1 MEKLYVIRL
10 CHTDESDWVERLN
23 DYELQ
28 AFCSSL
34 ERVEQVIKDKANKFI
49 KDEGFVMSK
58 YYGGN
63 DIHHLMKRTR
73 DSWNGEKQYINVD
86 FYVKE
91 VSEGEFC

>member
-1 MEKLYVIRL
+1 
-10 CHTDESDWVERLN
+10 
-23 DYELQ
+23 
-28 AFCSSL
+28 
-34 ERVEQVIKDKANKFI
+34 
-49 KDEGFVMSK
+49 MSK

-73 DSWNGEKQYINVD
+73 DSWDGEKQYITVD